1 MILQSER
8 QWCSNCKCEINA
20 CHPQSLP
27 FTEYGLNTFMMIMI
41 LRFKPHSPQNITDV
55 LSINHGLYLSK
66 SDVSNILFQAC
77 NI

>member
-41 LRFKPHSPQNITDV
+41 LRFKSLLTQKILQMFIHQSRA
-55 LSINHGLYLSK
+55 LS
-66 SDVSNILFQAC
+66 F
-77 NI
+77 